1 MTEPNRHHHA
11 KPRRTRGPQTIL
23 ATTLHSPPHAQ
34 ACYQQTMR
42 ARLLHLAAVTTLL
55 LTTLIPLRA
64 QSHPDWTT
72 PLTPFRIAPN
82 LYYVGSRD
90 LASYLVTTPAG
101 DILINSNLATSPPQ
115 IRHSVEQLGFHF
127 SDIKILLI
135 SHAHSD
141 HASGS
146 AAILKQTHAKYM
158 VMDGDVSSI
167 ESGGRTDFAHFQP
180 WPPAHV
186 DRVLHDGSTV
196 QLGGVTLTARKTAGH
211 TPGTTTWTMQVIDNG
226 KPLNVVIVGSVTAL
240 SEYDLVATPGH
251 PASYPGIAQDFAH
264 TFAELDALPC
274 DIFLS
279 SHGEYFDLL
288 NKFARMKTEGSAVF
302 IDPTGYKRA
311 IAQSR
316 AEFEA
321 DLAHQQAVAHHH
333 S

>member
-1 MTEPNRHHHA
+1 MSNTRPL
-11 KPRRTRGPQTIL
+11 RRAL
-23 ATTLHSPPHAQ
+23 LTL
-34 ACYQQTMR
+34 
-42 ARLLHLAAVTTLL
+42 TLL
-55 LTTLIPLRA
+55 LSVSLIASA

-90 LASYLVTTPAG
+90 LASYLITTPAG

-115 IRHSVEQLGFHF
+115 IRRSVEQLGFHF

-141 HASGS
+141 HAGGS
-146 AAILKQTHAKYM
+146 AEILRQTHAKYM
-158 VMDGDVSSI
+158 VMDADVSSI
-167 ESGGRTDFAHFQP
+167 ETGGRTDFAHFTP
-180 WPPAHV
+180 WPAAHV
-186 DRVLHDGSTV
+186 DRILHDGSTV
-196 QLGGVTLTARKTAGH
+196 QLGGITLTAHKTAGH
-211 TPGTTTWTMQVIDNG
+211 TPGCTTWTMQVIEAG
-226 KPLNVVIVGSVTAL
+226 KPHNVVRNVVIVGSVTAL
-240 SEYDLVATPGH
+240 SEYRLIATPGH

-264 TFAELDALPC
+264 TFTTLDALPC

-279 SHGEYFDLL
+279 SHGQYFDLL
-288 NKFARMKTEGSAVF
+288 HKVARMQTEGPSVW
-302 IDPTGYKRA
+302 IDPTGYHRA

-321 DLAHQQAVAHHH
+321 DLARQQAAAAAHSKSPHK

>member
-1 MTEPNRHHHA
+1 
-11 KPRRTRGPQTIL
+11 
-23 ATTLHSPPHAQ
+23 
-34 ACYQQTMR
+34 MR
-42 ARLLHLAAVTTLL
+42 SRLLRLAALTSLL
-55 LTTLIPLRA
+55 LAHPSLRA

-90 LASYLVTTPAG
+90 LASYLITTPAG
-101 DILINSNLATSPPQ
+101 DILINSNLASSPPQ

-146 AAILKQTHAKYM
+146 AAILQQTHAKYM
-158 VMDGDVSSI
+158 VMDADVSSI
-167 ESGGRTDFAHFQP
+167 ETGGRTDFAHFTP
-180 WPPAHV
+180 FPPAHV
-186 DRVLHDGSTV
+186 DRILHDGSTV
-196 QLGGVTLTARKTAGH
+196 QFGGITLTAHKTAGH
-211 TPGTTTWTMQVIDNG
+211 TPGCTTWTMQVVESG
-226 KPLNVVIVGSVTAL
+226 KPHTVVRNVVIVGSVTAL
-240 SEYDLVATPGH
+240 SEYRLVATPGH
-251 PASYPGIAQDFAH
+251 PASYHGIAQDFAH
-264 TFAELDALPC
+264 TFTTLEALPC

-279 SHGEYFDLL
+279 SHGQYFDLL
-288 NKFARMKTEGSAVF
+288 NKVARMKTEGTSVW
-302 IDPTGYKRA
+302 IDPTGYRRA

-321 DLAHQQAVAHHH
+321 DLARQQAASTTPAKPLHK